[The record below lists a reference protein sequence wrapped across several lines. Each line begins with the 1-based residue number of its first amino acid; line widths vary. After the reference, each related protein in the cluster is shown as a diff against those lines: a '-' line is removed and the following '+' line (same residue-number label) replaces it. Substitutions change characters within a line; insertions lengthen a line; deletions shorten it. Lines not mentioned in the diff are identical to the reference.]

1 MPIEYEIIESQRL
14 IIAKGSGVITGEEIL
29 DHLETLANDYRYI
42 SPMKKLVDYRLVDNI
57 AVSTDEQW
65 QIADRKKDLNP
76 KFDGEKCAFISPKD
90 INFGQSRVHQA
101 LVEGYNLSTEVFR
114 SVKDA
119 LSWLDVMLD
128 DDFD

>member
-65 QIADRKKDLNP
+65 QIADRKNDLNT

-90 INFGQSRVHQA
+90 INFGQSQVHQA